1 MRVGKHFSFM
11 GWRSMPVVV
20 SLGVGLISVTVA
32 SAAVKPIALT
42 STVAAG
48 RSATLTVHVSPKARC
63 TLRITV
69 KYGNSGP
76 RAVELERKTGGRV
89 TWRWRIRSN
98 VEPGRLPMVVR
109 CGESGTLKTGIT
121 IVAAEPP
128 MSVRE
133 AADLVCGQELAKAQ
147 ATGYQA
153 VRTVRTRPITGAHRC
168 SFFGVDGH
176 NYYLR
181 VSPLAPCRFTV
192 RVQEKWPSGS
202 PGERA
207 TTAQR
212 SYIATCS
219 SLRR

>member
-1 MRVGKHFSFM
+1 MR
-11 GWRSMPVVV
+11 WRSMPVVLAL
-20 SLGVGLISVTVA
+20 SVGLVSVTVA

-42 STVAAG
+42 PTVTTG
-48 RSATLTVHVSPKARC
+48 RSAKLTVGVSPKARC

-69 KYGNSGP
+69 KYGDSVP
-76 RAVELERKTGGRV
+76 RAVDLEPKTGGRI
-89 TWRWRIRSN
+89 TWRWRVRPN
-98 VEPGRLPMVVR
+98 VEPGRLPMIVR

-121 IVAAEPP
+121 IVPAEPP

-147 ATGYQA
+147 ATGYQF
-153 VRTVRTRPITGAHRC
+153 VRTVRTRPISGAHRC

-181 VSPLAPCRFTV
+181 VSLLAQCRFTV
-192 RVQEKWPSGS
+192 RVQETWANGR
-202 PGERA
+202 PGQRA
-207 TTAQR
+207 TTAER

>member
-1 MRVGKHFSFM
+1 MR
-11 GWRSMPVVV
+11 WRSMPVVV
-20 SLGVGLISVTVA
+20 PLSVGLISVTVA

-42 STVAAG
+42 PTVTAG
-48 RSATLTVHVSPKARC
+48 RSAKLTVNVSPKARC

-69 KYGNSGP
+69 KYGNSVP
-76 RAVELERKTGGRV
+76 RAVELEPKTGGRV
-89 TWRWRIRSN
+89 TWRWRVRPN
-98 VEPGRLPMVVR
+98 VEPGRLPMIVR

-121 IVAAEPP
+121 IVAPEPP

-153 VRTVRTRPITGAHRC
+153 GRTVRTRPITGAHRC

-181 VSPLAPCRFTV
+181 VSLLAPCSFTV
-192 RVQEKWPSGS
+192 RVQEKWANGR
-202 PGERA
+202 PGQSA
-207 TTAQR
+207 TTAER